1 MYQYGLN
8 YNKCTTSK
16 QDTNKRGGW
25 RDRKEEVWELSLL
38 FNFSVNLKQLKKSQV
53 CELKSNFGDS

>member
-16 QDTNKRGGW
+16 QDINKRGNW

-38 FNFSVNLKQLKKSQV
+38 FNFSENLKQLKK
-53 CELKSNFGDS
+53 KN